1 MQDAVA
7 AAALEQL
14 LERGLPGLTI
24 RGVAQ
29 AAGVAET
36 TVYRRWPTTN
46 HLAAAALVKLAE
58 RDNPLPDTGTL
69 ETDLEAFLRQI
80 VALLSRR
87 GVLRVVRGAAA
98 MDDDDSSV
106 IAAKAAFFP
115 RRFTNATPLVDRAIA
130 RGELP
135 AGTDAFRLIETLV
148 APAYLRALLV
158 DRPLDEEFIDTSVR
172 FAIAGALADPRT
184 RHPRDD

>member
-7 AAALEQL
+7 TAALDQL
-14 LERGLPGLTI
+14 LEHGLPGLTI

-36 TVYRRWPTTN
+36 TVYRRWPSTN
-46 HLAAAALVKLAE
+46 HLAAAALLKLADD
-58 RDNPLPDTGTL
+58 DNPLPDTGSL
-69 ETDLEAFLRQI
+69 ENDLRELLEQV

-87 GVLRVVRGAAA
+87 EVMRVVRGAAA
-98 MDDDDSSV
+98 MDDDDPTV
-106 IAAKAAFFP
+106 AAAKDAFFS
-115 RRFTNATPLVDRAIA
+115 RRFANSTLIVKRAIA

-148 APAYLRALLV
+148 APAYLRAILV
-158 DRPLDEEFIDTSVR
+158 DRPLDDELVDTCVR
-172 FAIAGALADPRT
+172 FAIAGARAEPGT
-184 RHPRDD
+184 VNPPQP